1 MSMASTTRA
10 HTAKP
15 STLAGMK
22 ADVSGTAAPRDLTK
36 VCFATSGFMVRIR
49 FPGDL
54 ALFSSSNVM
63 RNVNG
68 RVVSGLLDVF
78 FVVMG
83 RLGS

>member
-36 VCFATSGFMVRIR
+36 VCFATSGFMVKIR
-49 FPGDL
+49 FPGG
-54 ALFSSSNVM
+54 F
-63 RNVNG
+63 
-68 RVVSGLLDVF
+68 GLV
-78 FVVMG
+78 
-83 RLGS
+83 